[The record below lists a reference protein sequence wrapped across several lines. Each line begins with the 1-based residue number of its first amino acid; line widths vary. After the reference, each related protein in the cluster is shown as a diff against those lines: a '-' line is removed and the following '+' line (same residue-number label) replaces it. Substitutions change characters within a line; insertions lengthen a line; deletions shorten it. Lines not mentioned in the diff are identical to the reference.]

1 MPSSAATVAALRP
14 LSFQWF
20 TASSLY
26 SAVKSVLPADGL
38 LIWVFIGFL
47 RLVPEPV
54 SVKLGQP

>member
-1 MPSSAATVAALRP
+1 
-14 LSFQWF
+14 
-20 TASSLY
+20 
-26 SAVKSVLPADGL
+26 L